1 LFIFGKVYNPILEY
15 KSKILWMIEISRMVN
30 DKAKKIWL
38 AENSWI
44 PAINTYQE
52 NTNTANGILLN

>member
-1 LFIFGKVYNPILEY
+1 
-15 KSKILWMIEISRMVN
+15 MIEISGMIN

-38 AENSWI
+38 AENCWL

-52 NTNTANGILLN
+52 KYEYRELHFIELANGIRNRKNQLNEKDKPI